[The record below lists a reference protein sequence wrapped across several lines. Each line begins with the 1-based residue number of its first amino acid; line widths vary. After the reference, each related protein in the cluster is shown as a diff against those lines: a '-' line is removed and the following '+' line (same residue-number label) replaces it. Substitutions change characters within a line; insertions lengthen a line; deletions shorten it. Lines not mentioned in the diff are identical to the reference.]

1 MSRARLWWLYL
12 AAGAAATGG
21 YFLLPA
27 GGLAQ
32 NLTYNVIG
40 LVSALAILG
49 AVRLHR
55 PERPAM
61 WYWFGAS
68 QIVWVG
74 GDVIFEYYQYVLDQS
89 PYPSPADAFY
99 LSAYPM
105 LVVGFVLLVRGRRGR
120 DLAGLVDAA
129 IVDRAAPR

>member
-1 MSRARLWWLYL
+1 MSHARLWWLFL
-12 AAGAAATGG
+12 ATGMAATGG
-21 YFLLPA
+21 YFLLPT

-40 LVSALAILG
+40 LVSALAILV

-61 WYWFGAS
+61 WYWFSAG
-68 QIVWVG
+68 QIVWVA
-74 GDVIFEYYQYVLDQS
+74 GDGIYEYYQYVLEQS
-89 PYPSPADAFY
+89 PYPSLADAFY

-105 LVVGFVLLVRGRRGR
+105 LVIGFVLLVRGRRGR
-120 DLAGLVDAA
+120 DFTGLVDAA
-129 IVDRAAPR
+129 GVPTGLG